1 MQKHI
6 GARHFMH
13 SVAALGRDKYLSKK
27 EINVGSYYTRKKTI
41 SQF

>member
-6 GARHFMH
+6 GARHFMDN
-13 SVAALGRDKYLSKK
+13 VAAVGRDKYWSKK
-27 EINVGSYYTRKKTI
+27 EINVGSYYTGKKTI